1 MARIAHDSRMYQGS
15 PRDLINTI
23 SREITDAL
31 NQSGTHASSIHALA
45 MLHVAACLIREVTAS
60 TDMGKAP
67 SFKSILSVVMRGID
81 GAPWTNE
88 ELREFDEDFVQIV
101 ESLGGVRLGDKPAE
115 KQADPLIMGPSLGV
129 H

>member
-1 MARIAHDSRMYQGS
+1 MARVNTESQDGRIYQGS

-23 SREITDAL
+23 SEEITDAL
-31 NQSGTHASSIHALA
+31 NRAGTHASPIHALA
-45 MLHVAACLIREVTAS
+45 MLHVAASLIKTVNAS

-81 GAPWTNE
+81 GARWTDT
-88 ELREFDEDFVQIV
+88 ELKEFDEDFCAIV
-101 ESLGGVRLGDKPAE
+101 ESLGGCRLGVRKERDTLLMSPT
-115 KQADPLIMGPSLGV
+115 LGV